1 MADMFPRTTN
11 LQNHG
16 KIPIDM
22 FSYTVKWVK
31 MAVDMFPNTTER
43 DLSFLLSTQAIVKL
57 VCCFVVNNRT
67 AVTGAEK
74 I

>member
-22 FSYTVKWVK
+22 FPHTVKWIK
-31 MAVDMFPNTTER
+31 MAVDMFPNTTEW
-43 DLSFLLSTQAIVKL
+43 DLTFLLSTQAML
-57 VCCFVVNNRT
+57 RRFVCCQ
-67 AVTGAEK
+67 EK
-74 I
+74 LNKG